1 MRARHHRA
9 VSDADVRHALAD
21 LVDLDDALLE
31 LLLHAEDG
39 GVVLHHLLQVA
50 PDLGRRERAR
60 RVAQLV
66 EVVDGELARVGGEG
80 LLRRGRLGDVVDS
93 VGARPAED
101 DDVEQA
107 VGSRA

>member
-9 VSDADVRHALAD
+9 VSDADVLHALAD

-31 LLLHAEDG
+31 LVLHTEDG
-39 GVVLHHLLQVA
+39 SVVLHHLLQAA
-50 PDLGRRERAR
+50 PDLGRRERAG

-66 EVVDGELARVGGEG
+66 EVVDGELARVGGER
-80 LLRRGRLGDVVDS
+80 LLRRGRLGDVVDP
-93 VGARPAED
+93 VGAGPAED